1 MGRTRR
7 VLQGYAFWIFLAYV
21 GLVGVVVALY
31 FHQTEI
37 GRAEAARQAAAR
49 ARVAQCVQSIPELEH
64 INRFIAGVQE
74 LHEVLAEN
82 SRRILATTPKTDP
95 QYRVRLANYRRV
107 AATVSAVS
115 QVKFTIPTK
124 AECVALGHT

>member
-49 ARVAQCVQSIPELEH
+49 ARVAQCVQSIPELQH
-64 INRFIAGVQE
+64 INRFISGVQQ
-74 LHEVLAEN
+74 LHEVIAEN
-82 SRRILATTPKTDP
+82 SRQTLMSTPKTDP

-107 AATVSAVS
+107 AATVEAVS
-115 QVKFTIPTK
+115 QVKFPIPTV